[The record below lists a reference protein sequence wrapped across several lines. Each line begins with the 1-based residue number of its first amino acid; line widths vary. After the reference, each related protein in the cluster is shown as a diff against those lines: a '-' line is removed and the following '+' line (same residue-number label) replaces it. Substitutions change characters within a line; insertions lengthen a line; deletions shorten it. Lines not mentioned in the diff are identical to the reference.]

1 MGTMKS
7 AATRRILFFAD
18 TSSVHTR
25 RWVQAMAERAFECFV
40 ATRRPAEIPGAAEVI
55 PLNPGSSGTGWFTAI
70 PQVRALAHRIRPH
83 WIHGHYITSYGLWA
97 AACDYPVPKLLT
109 AWGSDILVT
118 PREKR
123 LRGSFMAGLVGWSL
137 RQAQLITADSA
148 DVIEAIQGYG
158 PSAPCH
164 EILWGADTD
173 RFRPAQAPRPGFNLL
188 SLRNWEPNYEI
199 GVILR
204 ALAALRAA
212 RPQAEATLTLLGGGP
227 DEAALRALAAQ
238 LGIETAVHFIG
249 RVDDTAMIAALQR
262 TTVSISVP
270 RSDATS
276 VAMLES
282 MACGVPVIASDL
294 PANQAWIDAA
304 LRVPVGNADA
314 LCAALLRLHDEPALA
329 RTQGERNRQRV
340 LQRGSR
346 KAQMDRMAILY
357 ESLWLK
363 APPAPPVEP

>member
-1 MGTMKS
+1 MGAVKP

-18 TSSVHTR
+18 ASSVHTR
-25 RWVQAMAERAFECFV
+25 RWVQAMVERSFECFV
-40 ATRRPAEIPGAAEVI
+40 ATRLPAEIPGAADVI
-55 PLNPGSSGTGWFTAI
+55 PLKPGSGGAGWFGAI
-70 PQVRALAHRIRPH
+70 PQVRTLARQLRPH
-83 WIHGHYITSYGLWA
+83 WIHGHYVTSYGLWA

-118 PREKR
+118 PREKG

-148 DVIEAIQGYG
+148 DVIEAIKGYG

-173 RFRPAQAPRPGFNLL
+173 RFRPSKAPRTGFELL
-188 SLRNWEPNYEI
+188 SLRNWEPNYNI
-199 GVILR
+199 DLILR
-204 ALAALRAA
+204 ALAALRAV
-212 RPQAEATLTLLGGGP
+212 RPQADATLSLLGGGP
-227 DEAALRALAAQ
+227 DEGALRALAKQ
-238 LGIETAVHFIG
+238 LGIEGAVRFTG
-249 RVDDTAMIAALQR
+249 RVDDVAMVAALQR
-262 TTVSISVP
+262 ATVSISVP
-270 RSDATS
+270 SSDATS

-282 MACGVPVIASDL
+282 MACGAPVVASDL
-294 PANQAWIDAA
+294 PANRAWIDDS
-304 LRVPVGNADA
+304 LRVPAGDADA
-314 LCAALLRLHDEPALA
+314 LCATLLRLHDDPALA
-329 RTQGERNRQRV
+329 RVQGERNRQAV

-363 APPAPPVEP
+363 APPAPPAR